1 MLMPNVK
8 IRNRAIRVP
17 MPQNTPESLPENSV
31 PHQNAQN
38 ALFLQLA
45 TKKITVRNK
54 ENYLKPTE
62 KLRSRLFEFHC
73 GLFCRRVEQNQR
85 KKTKERLSPLLGHL

>member
-1 MLMPNVK
+1 MPNVK

-38 ALFLQLA
+38 ALFFTTRHKKKLLFA
-45 TKKITVRNK
+45 TKKII
-54 ENYLKPTE
+54 
-62 KLRSRLFEFHC
+62 
-73 GLFCRRVEQNQR
+73 
-85 KKTKERLSPLLGHL
+85 